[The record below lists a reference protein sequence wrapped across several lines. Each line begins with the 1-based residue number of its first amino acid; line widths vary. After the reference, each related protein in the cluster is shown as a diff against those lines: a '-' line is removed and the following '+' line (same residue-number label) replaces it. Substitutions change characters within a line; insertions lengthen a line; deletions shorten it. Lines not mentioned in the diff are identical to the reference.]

1 MQNPRFRHDYLP
13 IRLAEPY
20 RDHLVVVGETRNVL
34 IDDPVAV
41 ELATL
46 LDGTRALGQVVG
58 ELVGRHSAG
67 ALARALRRLDG
78 LDLLAGGPCA
88 TPRPAAAAWDA
99 RAVAPDRAE
108 QWRRDGRVLLVDA
121 GSPTAADLAT
131 RLGDLGPPVTV
142 LPIDEL
148 GLPRRKGQINEGSL
162 PDRGRLLERDGLIV
176 VAAGSMIDPRL
187 GALNEALLAA
197 GRPWLMVR
205 PHGHV
210 LLLGPHFRPGTTGC
224 WECLRRRWTDNEE
237 VINFV
242 VEQRRDR
249 DRPSPAWA
257 ALAATTT
264 ALAGLLAAE
273 LPVLA
278 VAGDSP
284 RVTGRMVSLDTRDL
298 STGTHTLVRLPQCPA
313 CGDPAR
319 LDGDGPR
326 VTVADGPLAADD
338 GTGSR
343 ARPAAET
350 LRLLEHQVSPYLGVV
365 TRLTPTG
372 GDSGGGMMFGF
383 TAGHNFAL
391 ARGPERLR
399 GNLRGLSGGKGRTET
414 QARVSAIGEAIE
426 RYCGVW
432 RGDRPTHRATFRD
445 LGRDRAVPM
454 SELRHFSARQYA
466 ERDLTNPRAGMFHH
480 VPAAVADDT
489 ELDWT
494 TGWSLTHDRPCDLPA
509 AYVWYGHP
517 ESTRLG
523 PADSNGCAAGGTLGE
538 AILQGFYELVERDA
552 VALWWYHRSRLPG
565 VDLAAS
571 DDPWPAAVRRHYR
584 TVLGRELWVL
594 DLTADLRIPVYAAVS
609 ERDGG
614 GQVLVGFGAHPS
626 AAVALTRA
634 VSELN
639 QFLPL
644 AAAVAGANGGYHG
657 AEPETARWLGT
668 VTTADQPWLRP
679 DPDQPPTTPA
689 AHPVPA
695 ATGTSAAVAA
705 AVGAARNAGLEL
717 IVVDQSR
724 PELELAVARVV
735 VPGLRHFWRRL
746 GPGRLWAVPAA
757 LGRAPRATA
766 EDEINPLSVFF

>member
-41 ELATL
+41 ELAAL

-78 LDLLAGGPCA
+78 LDLLATGPCA
-88 TPRPAAAAWDA
+88 TPRAAAAAWDA
-99 RAVAPDRAE
+99 RDVAPDRAE
-108 QWRRDGRVLLVDA
+108 QWRRDGRVLLIDA
-121 GSPTAADLAT
+121 GSPAAADLAT
-131 RLGDLGPPVTV
+131 RLAGLGPPVTV
-142 LPIDEL
+142 RPIDDL
-148 GLPRRKGQINEGSL
+148 GPLAGEP
-162 PDRGRLLERDGLIV
+162 DGLVV

-187 GALNEALLAA
+187 GALNDACLAA
-197 GRPWLMVR
+197 GRSWLMVR

-210 LLLGPHFRPGTTGC
+210 LLLGPHLRPGVTGC

-242 VEQRRDR
+242 VEQRGDQ
-249 DRPSPAWA
+249 DRPTPAWA
-257 ALAATTT
+257 ALDATTT
-264 ALAGLLAAE
+264 VLAGLLAAE

-319 LDGDGPR
+319 LGGDPR

-343 ARPAAET
+343 ARPAVET
-350 LRLLEHQVSPYLGVV
+350 LRILEHQVSPYLGVV
-365 TRLTPTG
+365 TRLSPTG
-372 GDSGGGMMFGF
+372 GDTGGGVMFGF

-432 RGDRPTHRATFRD
+432 RDDRPTHRAAFRD
-445 LGRDRAVPM
+445 LGRDRAAPM
-454 SELRHFSARQYA
+454 SELRHFSARQHA
-466 ERDLTNPRAGMFHH
+466 GRDLTNPHAGPFHH
-480 VPAAVADDT
+480 VPVPAGDDV
-489 ELDWT
+489 EMAWT

-509 AYVWYGHP
+509 AFVWYGHP
-517 ESTRLG
+517 DASRLSLG

-565 VDLAAS
+565 VDLDAA
-571 DDPWPAAVRRHYR
+571 DDPWLAAVRRHYR
-584 TVLGRELWVL
+584 TVLGRRLWVL
-594 DLTADLRIPVYAAVS
+594 DVTADLPVPVYAAVS

-614 GQVLVGFGAHPS
+614 GEVLVGFGAHPN
-626 AAVALTRA
+626 AEVALTRA

-644 AAAVAGANGGYHG
+644 AAAVAAANGGYHG
-657 AEPETARWLGT
+657 AEPETARWLST

-679 DPDQPPTTPA
+679 DPDQPLVTPA
-689 AHPVPA
+689 RHPVPA
-695 ATGTSAAVAA
+695 AAGTAAVVDA
-705 AVGAARNAGLEL
+705 AVGAARDAGLEV

-746 GPGRLWAVPAA
+746 GPGRLWETPVA
-757 LGRAPRATA
+757 LGRAPRATG

>member
-1 MQNPRFRHDYLP
+1 MHRPRFRHDYLP
-13 IRLAEPY
+13 IRLAAPY
-20 RDHLVVVGETRNVL
+20 QDHLVVVGETRNVM
-34 IDDPVAV
+34 IDDPAAA
-41 ELATL
+41 ELAAM
-46 LDGTRALGQVVG
+46 LDGSRALGQVVG

-78 LDLLAGGPCA
+78 LDLLTAEPCA
-88 TPRPAAAAWDA
+88 TPRAAAAAWDA

-108 QWRRDGRVLLVDA
+108 QWRREGRVLLIDA
-121 GSPTAADLAT
+121 GSPAVAGLAA

-142 LPIDEL
+142 LPAGDPAALDE
-148 GLPRRKGQINEGSL
+148 
-162 PDRGRLLERDGLIV
+162 DGLVV
-176 VAAGSMIDPRL
+176 VAPGSMIDPRL
-187 GALNEALLAA
+187 ARLNEACLAS

-210 LLLGPHFRPGTTGC
+210 LLLGPHFRPGETGC

-242 VEQRRDR
+242 VEQRGDH

-257 ALAATTT
+257 ALDATT
-264 ALAGLLAAE
+264 AVLAGLLAAE

-278 VAGDSP
+278 VSGRSP

-298 STGTHTLVRLPQCPA
+298 SSGTHALVRLPQCPA

-319 LDGDGPR
+319 LGGDGPR
-326 VTVADGPLAADD
+326 VTVAADPLTADD

-343 ARPAAET
+343 TRPAAES

-365 TRLTPTG
+365 TRLTATG
-372 GDSGGGMMFGF
+372 GGDGGGVMFGF
-383 TAGHNFAL
+383 TAGHNFAQ
-391 ARGPERLR
+391 ARRPDRLR

-414 QARVSAIGEAIE
+414 QARVSAIGEAFE

-432 RGDRPTHRATFRD
+432 RGDRPTRRAAYAD
-445 LGRDRAVPM
+445 LGPDRAVPL
-454 SELRHFSARQYA
+454 SDLRNFSARQHA
-466 ERDLTNPRAGMFHH
+466 DRDRTNPEAGMFHH
-480 VPAAVADDT
+480 VPVAVADDT
-489 ELDWT
+489 ELEWT

-517 ESTRLG
+517 DSARLG

-565 VDLAAS
+565 VDLDS
-571 DDPWPAAVRRHYR
+571 FDDPWLGAVRRHYR
-584 TVLGRELWVL
+584 TVLGRRLWVL

-609 ERDGG
+609 DRDDG
-614 GQVLVGFGAHPS
+614 GQVLVGFGAHPR

-657 AEPETARWLGT
+657 AEPETARWLTT
-668 VTTADQPWLRP
+668 VVTADQPWLLP

-689 AHPVPA
+689 SHLVPA
-695 ATGTSAAVAA
+695 AADTSAAVDA
-705 AVGAARNAGLEL
+705 AVGTARAAGLDL

-724 PELELAVARVV
+724 PELELSVARVV

-746 GPGRLWAVPAA
+746 GPGRLWDVPAA
-757 LGRAPRATA
+757 LGRAPLATG
-766 EDEINPLSVFF
+766 EDSINPLSVFF

>member
-1 MQNPRFRHDYLP
+1 MQHPRFRHDYLP

-41 ELATL
+41 ELAAL

-78 LDLLAGGPCA
+78 LDLLAAGPCA

-121 GSPTAADLAT
+121 GSPAVADLAA
-131 RLGDLGPPVTV
+131 RLGELGPPVTV
-142 LPIDEL
+142 RPVDDPDLL
-148 GLPRRKGQINEGSL
+148 GEG
-162 PDRGRLLERDGLIV
+162 GLVV
-176 VAAGSMIDPRL
+176 VAPGSMIDPRL
-187 GALNEALLAA
+187 ARLNEAFLAA

-210 LLLGPHFRPGTTGC
+210 LLLGPYLRPGATGC

-237 VINFV
+237 VVNFV
-242 VEQRRDR
+242 VEQRGDR
-249 DRPSPAWA
+249 DRPTPAWA
-257 ALAATTT
+257 ALDATTT
-264 ALAGLLAAE
+264 VLAGLLAAE

-278 VAGDSP
+278 VSGDSP

-298 STGTHTLVRLPQCPA
+298 STAGHTLVRLPQCPA

-319 LDGDGPR
+319 LGGTGPR
-326 VTVADGPLAADD
+326 VTVPADPLAADD

-343 ARPAAET
+343 TRPAAET
-350 LRLLEHQVSPYLGVV
+350 LRMLERQVSPYLGVV

-372 GDSGGGMMFGF
+372 GGDGVMFGF

-391 ARGPERLR
+391 ARRPDRLR
-399 GNLRGLSGGKGRTET
+399 GNLRGLSGGKGPTET
-414 QARVSAIGEAIE
+414 QARVSAIGEAVE

-432 RGDRPTHRATFRD
+432 RGDRPTRRAAYRD
-445 LGRDRAVPM
+445 LGRERAVPL
-454 SELRHFSARQYA
+454 SELRHFSARQHA
-466 ERDLTNPRAGMFHH
+466 ERDRTNPAAGLFHH
-480 VPAAVADDT
+480 VPVPVADDV
-489 ELDWT
+489 ELEWT
-494 TGWSLTHDRPCDLPA
+494 DGWSLTHDRPCALPA

-517 ESTRLG
+517 ESARLG

-565 VDLAAS
+565 VDLGAF
-571 DDPWPAAVRRHYR
+571 DDPWISAVRRHHG
-584 TVLGRELWVL
+584 TVLGRRLWVL
-594 DLTADLRIPVYAAVS
+594 DLTADLPIPVYAAVS

-614 GQVLVGFGAHPS
+614 GEVLVGFGAHPS

-657 AEPETARWLGT
+657 AEPETARWLTT
-668 VTTADQPWLRP
+668 VVTADQPWLLP
-679 DPDQPPTTPA
+679 DPGQVPTTPA
-689 AHPVPA
+689 RHPAPT
-695 ATGTSAAVAA
+695 ATDTSAAVAA
-705 AVGAARNAGLEL
+705 AVGTARDAGLEL

-746 GPGRLWAVPAA
+746 GPGRLWETPAT
-757 LGRAPRATA
+757 LGRAPLATG
-766 EDEINPLSVFF
+766 EDSINPLSVFF

>member
-1 MQNPRFRHDYLP
+1 MHQPRFRHDYLP

-20 RDHLVVVGETRNVL
+20 RDHLVVVGETRNVM

-41 ELATL
+41 ELAAL

-78 LDLLAGGPCA
+78 LDLLAAGPCT

-99 RAVAPDRAE
+99 RNVAPDRAE

-121 GSPTAADLAT
+121 GSPAVADLAA

-142 LPIDEL
+142 VPAGD
-148 GLPRRKGQINEGSL
+148 
-162 PDRGRLLERDGLIV
+162 PDRLDGDGLLV
-176 VAAGSMIDPRL
+176 VAPGSMIDPRL
-187 GALNEALLAA
+187 ARLNEACLAA
-197 GRPWLMVR
+197 GRPWLLVR

-237 VINFV
+237 VVNFV
-242 VEQRRDR
+242 VEQRGDH

-257 ALAATTT
+257 ALDATT
-264 ALAGLLAAE
+264 AVLAGLLAAE

-278 VAGDSP
+278 VAGGSP
-284 RVTGRMVSLDTRDL
+284 RVTGRMVALDTRDL
-298 STGTHTLVRLPQCPA
+298 TTGTHALVRLPQCPA

-319 LDGDGPR
+319 LGGTGPR
-326 VTVADGPLAADD
+326 VTVTPDPLTADD

-343 ARPAAET
+343 TRPAAET
-350 LRLLEHQVSPYLGVV
+350 LRLLEHQVSPYLGVI
-365 TRLTPTG
+365 TRLSPTG
-372 GDSGGGMMFGF
+372 GDSGGGVMFGY

-432 RGDRPTHRATFRD
+432 RGDRPTRRAAYAG
-445 LGRDRAVPM
+445 LGRERAVPM

-466 ERDLTNPRAGMFHH
+466 ERDLTNPGSGPFHH
-480 VPAAVADDT
+480 VPVPAGDDVVM
-489 ELDWT
+489 EWT

-517 ESTRLG
+517 DASRLSLG

-565 VDLAAS
+565 VDLAAF
-571 DDPWPAAVRRHYR
+571 DDPWTAAVERHHR
-584 TVLGRELWVL
+584 TVLGRRLWVL
-594 DLTADLRIPVYAAVS
+594 DLTADLGIPVYAAVS
-609 ERDGG
+609 ERAGG

-644 AAAVAGANGGYHG
+644 AAAVAGANGGHHG
-657 AEPETARWLGT
+657 AEPETARWLTT

-689 AHPVPA
+689 THPSPV
-695 ATGTSAAVAA
+695 TTDTSAAVTA
-705 AVGAARNAGLEL
+705 AVDTARAAGLEL

-746 GPGRLWAVPAA
+746 GPGRLWETPAV
-757 LGRAPRATA
+757 LGRAPLATG
-766 EDEINPLSVFF
+766 EDSINPLSVFF